1 MNMKTIFLSDNFK
14 GVQSFCEENGLSF
27 SKKQAENNHFDV
39 EVAVENGNFV
49 DFRVFDPFQ
58 KIFDGYVYPDGLSN
72 WLLDYVSE
80 DEEEDE

>member
-39 EVAVENGNFV
+39 EVAIEDGNFV
-49 DFRVFDPFQ
+49 DFRVFDPYQ
-58 KIFDGYVYPDGLSN
+58 KIFDGYVYPDGWSN
-72 WLLDYVSE
+72 WFLDYVSE
-80 DEEEDE
+80 DDEEDE

>member
-1 MNMKTIFLSDNFK
+1 MKTIFLSDNFK

-49 DFRVFDPFQ
+49 DFRVFDPFR
-58 KIFDGYVYPDGLSN
+58 KIFDGYVYPDGWSN

-80 DEEEDE
+80 DEEEDEE

>member
-1 MNMKTIFLSDNFK
+1 MKTIFLSDNFK

-39 EVAVENGNFV
+39 EVAVEDGNFV

-58 KIFDGYVYPDGLSN
+58 KIFDGYVYPDGWSN

-80 DEEEDE
+80 DEEDE

>member
-1 MNMKTIFLSDNFK
+1 MKTIFLSDNFK

-27 SKKQAENNHFDV
+27 SKKQAESNHFDV

-58 KIFDGYVYPDGLSN
+58 KIFDGYVYPDGWSN
-72 WLLDYVSE
+72 WFLDYVSE
-80 DEEEDE
+80 DDEEDE

>member
-1 MNMKTIFLSDNFK
+1 MKTIFLSDNFK

-27 SKKQAENNHFDV
+27 SKKQAENNLFSV

-58 KIFDGYVYPDGLSN
+58 KIFDGYVYPDGWSN

-80 DEEEDE
+80 EEEEDE

>member
-1 MNMKTIFLSDNFK
+1 MKTIFLSDNFK

-27 SKKQAENNHFDV
+27 SRKQAENNLFSV

-58 KIFDGYVYPDGLSN
+58 KIFDGYVYPDGWSN

-80 DEEEDE
+80 EEEEDE

>member
-27 SKKQAENNHFDV
+27 SKKQAESNHFDV

-58 KIFDGYVYPDGLSN
+58 KIFDGYVYPDDLSN
-72 WLLDYVSE
+72 WFLDYVSE
-80 DEEEDE
+80 DDEEDE

>member
-27 SKKQAENNHFDV
+27 SKKQAESNHFDV

-58 KIFDGYVYPDGLSN
+58 KIFDGYVYHDGWSN
-72 WLLDYVSE
+72 WFLDYVSE
-80 DEEEDE
+80 DDEEDE

>member
-39 EVAVENGNFV
+39 EVAIENGNFV

-58 KIFDGYVYPDGLSN
+58 KIFDGYVYPDGWSI

>member
-1 MNMKTIFLSDNFK
+1 MKTIFLSDNFK

-49 DFRVFDPFQ
+49 DFRVFAPFQ
-58 KIFDGYVYPDGLSN
+58 KIFDGYVYPDGWSN